1 MPWKWYT
8 NLWAKH
14 KCIDIC
20 AKPAIIN
27 FCLNK
32 TSTFSPQCG
41 RIRQHL
47 NMLNVSWIICDSIH
61 YMYGITNNMEQQHG
75 TFEIRLY
82 QNSRQL
88 GISVRRIFNLPYTT
102 HTRFLPHILEISK
115 VTDQI
120 YGHFLKMVKTM

>member
-1 MPWKWYT
+1 
-8 NLWAKH
+8 
-14 KCIDIC
+14 
-20 AKPAIIN
+20 
-27 FCLNK
+27 
-32 TSTFSPQCG
+32 
-41 RIRQHL
+41 
-47 NMLNVSWIICDSIH
+47 
-61 YMYGITNNMEQQHG
+61 MYGITNNMEQQHG

-120 YGHFLKMVKTM
+120 YGHFLKMVKTMEQSNNMRVQYLTKLSKFSVKNPL